1 MKNGGICG
9 MPTDTVYVLVAA
21 CNRPDAVVKAYKW
34 VSFLTHVLAF
44 IYCFHILTIV
54 TVPSRVKK
62 QAQDRPM
69 SMWISSIKQ
78 LEPVRHLL
86 SPLLLDFMEA
96 AWPSSISMVI
106 PRGRCKIL
114 GMSHACWGFHEHHTV
129 FLVSCRTLDG
139 HLWFGRCCQ
148 THRDSTKHCHQKSRL
163 CCSHTS
169 HQSGMEH
176 EY

>member
-21 CNRPDAVVKAYKW
+21 CNQPNAVVKAYKC
-34 VSFLTHVLAF
+34 VYIVM
-44 IYCFHILTIV
+44 IVVILHSLMQSHYSVIAV
-54 TVPSRVKK
+54 FDVRVKK
-62 QAQDRPM
+62 QAEDRPM

-106 PRGRCKIL
+106 PRGSSFFVEAYLYMCVCSCL
-114 GMSHACWGFHEHHTV
+114 DAWHDGGLMSII
-129 FLVSCRTLDG
+129 LVSCLTQAHGWISLV
-139 HLWFGRCCQ
+139 
-148 THRDSTKHCHQKSRL
+148 
-163 CCSHTS
+163 
-169 HQSGMEH
+169 
-176 EY
+176 